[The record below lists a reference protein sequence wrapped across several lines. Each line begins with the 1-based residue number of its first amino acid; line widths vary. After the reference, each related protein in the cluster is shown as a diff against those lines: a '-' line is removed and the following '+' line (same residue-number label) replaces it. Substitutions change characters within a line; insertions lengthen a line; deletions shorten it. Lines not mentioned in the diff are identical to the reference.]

1 MVFRPVPEKSLSS
14 ELVSTRL
21 LDWYDQNARDL
32 PWRVGPADRKLGILP
47 DPYAVWMSVIMLQQT
62 TIPHATRYFL
72 DFQRRWSTVDALAAA
87 NRDDIMEAWAG
98 LGYYSRARNLYKCAQ
113 EVASLGGF
121 PDSSKELIKLP
132 GIGPYTAGAIA
143 SIAFDEPVAAVDG
156 NVERV
161 TTRLLAIETPLK
173 EAKPRIKEMVSDW
186 VPAQRAGDFAQAMM
200 DLGAT
205 LCTPKSP
212 QCLLCP
218 FLDVCAGHKSGEPGR
233 FPVKGKKA
241 PKPLRAGEAY
251 ICIQDGKLLAERRP
265 DNGLL
270 AGTLGL
276 PTSDWVVVESIDNL
290 PETKGC
296 LGTIKHIFT
305 HFELHLSVIECEDVR
320 TDNPIWI
327 PIENLNESGFP
338 SAFRKA
344 LNLYQSFRK
353 PD

>member
-1 MVFRPVPEKSLSS
+1 MFRPVPEATLTTK
-14 ELVSTRL
+14 EVSARL
-21 LDWYDQNARDL
+21 LGWYDHNARVL
-32 PWRVGPADRKLGILP
+32 PWRTGPEDRKRGITP
-47 DPYAVWMSVIMLQQT
+47 DPYAVWMSEIMLQQT
-62 TIPHATRYFL
+62 TIPHATRYFIE
-72 DFQRRWSTVDALAAA
+72 FQRRWPTVEALAAA

-113 EVASLGGF
+113 EVAALGGF
-121 PDSSKELIKLP
+121 PDSASELIKLP

-173 EAKPRIKEMVSDW
+173 EAKRRIKELVTDW
-186 VPAQRAGDFAQAMM
+186 VPEQRAGDFAQAMM

-205 LCTPKSP
+205 ICTPKSP

-218 FLDVCAGHKSGEPGR
+218 FLDVCEGHKSGEPTR
-233 FPVKGKKA
+233 FPVKGKKE
-241 PKPLRAGEAY
+241 PKPFRTGEAY
-251 ICIQDGKLLAERRP
+251 ICVRDGKLLAERRP
-265 DNGLL
+265 DTGLL

-276 PTSDWVVVESIDNL
+276 PTSDWVVVEKIDPA
-290 PETKGC
+290 PEMGAC
-296 LGTIKHIFT
+296 VGRVKHVFT
-305 HFELHLSVIECEDVR
+305 HFELHLSVIECEDVQVDR
-320 TDNPIWI
+320 PKWI

-338 SAFRKA
+338 SVFRKA
-344 LNLYQSFRK
+344 LILYQSFRK